1 MQTTTS
7 GYLVRGNDVRGQ
19 VDELDRLH
27 PDLHAVTDPGRL
39 AAWEAELRDGPVRH
53 DDFGADAEKSRG
65 TEYVQAQTLNPRA
78 RATGIR
84 NLLGLAGTTR
94 PAPGAERPVL
104 VDLLGGDGLV
114 RKVCEELGIGD
125 FNILTCDA
133 SEHMVES
140 AWAAGMPA
148 LLQRAERPLLRDASV
163 DAVLLA
169 YGSHHVDPSARQELT
184 SEAFRVLR
192 PGGTF
197 ILHDFLVGSPVDV
210 WFEQVT
216 DPYSATGHKF
226 AHFTRDEIEGYL
238 EQAGFDTY
246 EVVEID
252 DPYTAVGAT
261 PEAAEIE
268 IGRYLLNMYGL
279 VKVFEGRTEE
289 EAYRWVTETAKAI
302 FRYPAGPDGLPGES
316 ELVREEATGL
326 WRLTIPRRAVV
337 GVGRTAPAAG

>member
-1 MQTTTS
+1 MRAQTS
-7 GYLVRGNDVRGQ
+7 GYIVRGDDVQ
-19 VDELDRLH
+19 AQLEELGRLH
-27 PDLHAVTDPGRL
+27 PELYALTDPQRL
-39 AAWEAELRDGPVRH
+39 AAWQAELYTVPKQH
-53 DDFGADAEKSRG
+53 DDFGADAEGSRG
-65 TEYVQAQTLNPRA
+65 IEYVQAQTLNPQA
-78 RATGIR
+78 RATGIT
-84 NLLGLAGTTR
+84 NLLGFARTPR
-94 PAPGAERPVL
+94 PAPGEDRPVL

-114 RKVCEELGIGD
+114 RKVCEDLGIGD

-133 SEHMVES
+133 SEHMVAS

-148 LLQRAERPLLRDASV
+148 LLQRAEQPLLRDGSV

-169 YGSHHVDPSARQELT
+169 YGSHHVDPSARQEVAG
-184 SEAFRVLR
+184 EAFRMLR

-226 AHFTRDEIEGYL
+226 PHFTRDEIEGYL
-238 EQAGFDTY
+238 EKAEFDTY

-252 DPYTAVGAT
+252 DPYTAVSDT
-261 PEAAEIE
+261 PEGAEIE

-289 EAYRWVTETAKAI
+289 EAYRWVAETAKAI
-302 FRYPAGPDGLPGES
+302 FRYPAGPDGKPVES
-316 ELVREEATGL
+316 ELVHEEATRT
-326 WRLTIPRRAVV
+326 WRITIPRRAVV
-337 GVGRTAPAAG
+337 GIGRTAPAAG